1 MEKNKNL
8 EIDWAKKIINDLGAE
23 KYNALFTS
31 TDEEIDI
38 APFYVKKQNFII
50 NPDNLLFPKKWNII
64 NEVDCVKSN
73 DLGIEL
79 KNLSDNEITNV
90 ILRNFNEIDLT
101 KYDLNKLN
109 ISLKINNVEDFKG
122 SQYTKY
128 QIIFEPNLKNS
139 KNLEL
144 KKYIGKS
151 YNLNISSEFFKDSG
165 ANIVQEIAFSLS
177 AANEYLNEFGGEI
190 IEKISF
196 ELIQGG
202 NYFLEIA
209 KIQAL
214 RILWA
219 LITKEYGN
227 QIDNCIITAKPSI
240 KNKTSNNFNNNIIR
254 STSEC
259 MSGILGGC
267 NYIKSLAY
275 DVTFKEKNS
284 FSERIMNNQLLILK
298 NETSIN
304 KVNNAVSGS
313 YFITYLIE
321 ELTQK
326 SLNLFKKIEN
336 EGGYYKSLNKKNL
349 FNEILT
355 NSKSVQRQYKLKEK
369 ILIGYNKFIDE

>member
-109 ISLKINNVEDFKG
+109 IYLKINNVEDFKG

-177 AANEYLNEFGGEI
+177 AANEYLNEFGSEI

-196 ELIQGG
+196 ELIQGS

-227 QIDNCIITAKPSI
+227 QIENCIITAKPSI

>member
-109 ISLKINNVEDFKG
+109 IYLKINNVEDFKG

-177 AANEYLNEFGGEI
+177 AANEYLNEFGSEI

-196 ELIQGG
+196 ELIQGS

>member
-38 APFYVKKQNFII
+38 APFYVKKENFII

-64 NEVDCVKSN
+64 NEVDCIKSN

-90 ILRNFNEIDLT
+90 ILRNFNKIDLT

-109 ISLKINNVEDFKG
+109 ISLKINNVEDFKV

-177 AANEYLNEFGGEI
+177 AANEYLNEFGSEI

-227 QIDNCIITAKPSI
+227 QIDNCIITAKPSV

-267 NYIKSLAY
+267 NYIKSIAY

-298 NETSIN
+298 NETSIS

>member
-38 APFYVKKQNFII
+38 APFYVKKENFII

-64 NEVDCVKSN
+64 NEVDCIKSN

-90 ILRNFNEIDLT
+90 ILRNFNKIDLT

-109 ISLKINNVEDFKG
+109 ISLKINNVEDFKV

-177 AANEYLNEFGGEI
+177 AANEYLNEFGSEI

-227 QIDNCIITAKPSI
+227 QIDNCIITAKPSV

-267 NYIKSLAY
+267 NYIKSIAY

>member
-38 APFYVKKQNFII
+38 APFYVKKENFII

-64 NEVDCVKSN
+64 NEVDCIKSN

-90 ILRNFNEIDLT
+90 ILRNFNKIDLT

-177 AANEYLNEFGGEI
+177 AANEYLNEFGSEI

-196 ELIQGG
+196 ELIQGS

-355 NSKSVQRQYKLKEK
+355 NSKSVQRQYKSKEK

>member
-38 APFYVKKQNFII
+38 APFYVKKENIII

-64 NEVDCVKSN
+64 NEVDCIKSN

-90 ILRNFNEIDLT
+90 ILRNFNKIDLT

-177 AANEYLNEFGGEI
+177 AANEYLNEFGSEI

-196 ELIQGG
+196 ELIQGS

-267 NYIKSLAY
+267 NYIKSIAY

-355 NSKSVQRQYKLKEK
+355 NSKSVQRQYELKEK

>member
-177 AANEYLNEFGGEI
+177 AANEYLNEFGSEI

>member
-38 APFYVKKQNFII
+38 APFYVKKENFII

-64 NEVDCVKSN
+64 NEVDCIKSN

-177 AANEYLNEFGGEI
+177 AANEYLNEFGSEI

-227 QIDNCIITAKPSI
+227 QIDNCIITAKPSV

-267 NYIKSLAY
+267 NYIKSIAY

>member
-38 APFYVKKQNFII
+38 APFYVKKENIII

-64 NEVDCVKSN
+64 NEVDCIKSN

-90 ILRNFNEIDLT
+90 ILRNFNKIDLT

-177 AANEYLNEFGGEI
+177 AANEYLNEFGSEI

-227 QIDNCIITAKPSI
+227 QIDNCIITAKPSV

-355 NSKSVQRQYKLKEK
+355 NSKSVQRQYKSKEK

>member
-38 APFYVKKQNFII
+38 APFYVKKENFII

-64 NEVDCVKSN
+64 NEVDCIKSN

-90 ILRNFNEIDLT
+90 ILRNFNKIDLT

-177 AANEYLNEFGGEI
+177 AANEYLNEFGSEI

-227 QIDNCIITAKPSI
+227 QIDNCIITAKPSV

-267 NYIKSLAY
+267 NYIKSIAY

-355 NSKSVQRQYKLKEK
+355 NSKSVQRQYELKEK

>member
-8 EIDWAKKIINDLGAE
+8 ETDWAKKIINDLGAE
-23 KYNALFTS
+23 KYNTLFTS

-64 NEVDCVKSN
+64 NEVDCIKSN

-101 KYDLNKLN
+101 KYDFNKLN
-109 ISLKINNVEDFKG
+109 IFLKINNFEDFKG

-177 AANEYLNEFGGEI
+177 AANEYLNEFGIEI

-267 NYIKSLAY
+267 NYIKSIAY

>member
-38 APFYVKKQNFII
+38 APFYVKKENIII

-64 NEVDCVKSN
+64 NEVDCIKSN

-90 ILRNFNEIDLT
+90 ILRNFNKIDLT

-177 AANEYLNEFGGEI
+177 AANEYLNEFGSEI

-227 QIDNCIITAKPSI
+227 QIDNCIITAKPSV

-267 NYIKSLAY
+267 NYIKSIAY

-355 NSKSVQRQYKLKEK
+355 NSKSVQRQYELKEK

>member
-177 AANEYLNEFGGEI
+177 AANEYLNEFGSEI

-196 ELIQGG
+196 ELIQGS

-227 QIDNCIITAKPSI
+227 QIENCIITAKPSI

>member
-73 DLGIEL
+73 DVGIEL

-90 ILRNFNEIDLT
+90 ILRNFNKIDLT

-177 AANEYLNEFGGEI
+177 AANEYLNEFGSEI

-227 QIDNCIITAKPSI
+227 QIDNCIITAKPSV

-355 NSKSVQRQYKLKEK
+355 NSKSVQRQYELKEK

>member
-23 KYNALFTS
+23 KYNTLFTS

-177 AANEYLNEFGGEI
+177 AANEYLNEFGSEI

>member
-177 AANEYLNEFGGEI
+177 AANEYLNEFGSEI

-227 QIDNCIITAKPSI
+227 QIDNCIITAKPSV

>member
-90 ILRNFNEIDLT
+90 ILRNFNKIDLT

-109 ISLKINNVEDFKG
+109 ISLKINNVEDFKV

-151 YNLNISSEFFKDSG
+151 YNLNISSKFFKDSG

-177 AANEYLNEFGGEI
+177 AANEYLNEFGSEI

-227 QIDNCIITAKPSI
+227 QIDNCIITAKPSV

-267 NYIKSLAY
+267 NYIKSIAY

-298 NETSIN
+298 NETSIS

>member
-90 ILRNFNEIDLT
+90 ILRNFNKIDLT

-177 AANEYLNEFGGEI
+177 AANEYLNEFGSEI

-227 QIDNCIITAKPSI
+227 QIDNCIITAKPSV

-267 NYIKSLAY
+267 NYIKSIAY

-355 NSKSVQRQYKLKEK
+355 NSKSVQRQYELKEK

>member
-109 ISLKINNVEDFKG
+109 ISLKINNVEDFKV

-177 AANEYLNEFGGEI
+177 AANEYLNEFGSEI

-267 NYIKSLAY
+267 NYIKSIAY

-298 NETSIN
+298 NETSIS

>member
-109 ISLKINNVEDFKG
+109 IYLKINNVEDFKG

-177 AANEYLNEFGGEI
+177 AANEYLNEFGSEI

-196 ELIQGG
+196 ELIQGS

-355 NSKSVQRQYKLKEK
+355 NSKSVQRQYELKEK

>member
-64 NEVDCVKSN
+64 NEVDCIKSN

-90 ILRNFNEIDLT
+90 ILRNFNKIDLT

-177 AANEYLNEFGGEI
+177 AANEYLNEFGSEI

-196 ELIQGG
+196 ELIQGS

-227 QIDNCIITAKPSI
+227 QIDNCIITAKPSV

-267 NYIKSLAY
+267 NYIKSIAY

-355 NSKSVQRQYKLKEK
+355 NSKSVQRQYELKEK

>member
-109 ISLKINNVEDFKG
+109 IYLKINNVEDFKG

-177 AANEYLNEFGGEI
+177 AANEYLNEFGSEI

-227 QIDNCIITAKPSI
+227 QIDNCIITAKPSV

-336 EGGYYKSLNKKNL
+336 EGGYYKSLNKK
-349 FNEILT
+349 F
-355 NSKSVQRQYKLKEK
+355 
-369 ILIGYNKFIDE
+369 

>member
-38 APFYVKKQNFII
+38 APFYVKKENFII

-64 NEVDCVKSN
+64 NEVDCIKSN

-90 ILRNFNEIDLT
+90 ILRNFNKIDLT

-109 ISLKINNVEDFKG
+109 ISLKINNVEDFKV

-177 AANEYLNEFGGEI
+177 AANEYLNEFGSEI